1 MRAGK
6 LIAVAGLIWA
16 CALGWAVLVPGLP
29 GPSSVLHAAA
39 DDDDRRDGRSGGHA
53 DDRSNDH
60 SDNRSGGHS
69 DDRSDGHSDGQL
81 DAELKHVLKAAKFT
95 GRIESTLEAR
105 LGRRINPQL
114 ANLGRLLWFDKLHSL
129 GRDNTCAGCHSPTNG
144 FGDTQSIA
152 IGVQNNNKVGP
163 HRTGPR
169 NQRRSPLIINTVFL
183 RKLMWNSRF
192 SAPSGDPFD
201 NSGGFLFPPPEGD
214 VTFPPNVPIVE
225 HLLQAQAH
233 IPPTELVEVAG
244 FTGTCPTLGPDF
256 CQFDD
261 GEGEPVPGPDDS
273 GFRNEPIRQRALKL
287 LNGNPTYRALF
298 GAIFPKVKKGKPID
312 FTMFGLAIAE
322 FEFTLTFADAPLDQ
336 FARGER
342 KAMTAAEKRGALLFF
357 GEARCVRCH
366 AVAGESNEM
375 FSDFQDRVIG
385 VPQIAPFFGVELSNM
400 IYDGPGKDEDF
411 GLQQITGQDSD
422 RYKFRTAP
430 LRNLRVSPAFFHNG
444 AFTKLED
451 AIRHHL
457 DVEQSARN
465 YSPVAAGVDR
475 DLTHRL
481 GPIEPVLAK
490 LDKRLRSPIHLSHG
504 EFRDLVAFVR
514 DGLFDKRA
522 SPKNLCKLVPGS
534 VPSGQPVLEFEACK

>member
-6 LIAVAGLIWA
+6 LIAVAGLIWT
-16 CALGWAVLVPGLP
+16 CVLGWAVLIPGLQT
-29 GPSSVLHAAA
+29 PSSVLHAAA
-39 DDDDRRDGRSGGHA
+39 DDDDRRDGRSNDRSSRDA
-53 DDRSNDH
+53 DDGRSK
-60 SDNRSGGHS
+60 GHS
-69 DDRSDGHSDGQL
+69 DDRSNGHSEGQL
-81 DAELKHVLKAAKFT
+81 DADLKRVLKAAKFT

-114 ANLGRLLWFDKLHSL
+114 ADLGRLLWFDTLHSL

-169 NQRRSPLIINTVFL
+169 NQRRSPFVVNTAFFP
-183 RKLMWNSRF
+183 KLMWNGRF
-192 SAPSGDPFD
+192 IAPSGDAFD
-201 NSGGFLFPPPEGD
+201 NSEGFLFPPPESD
-214 VTFPPNVPIVE
+214 VRFPADDPIVK

-244 FTGTCPTLGPDF
+244 FTGTCPSLGPDF
-256 CQFDD
+256 CQFED
-261 GEGEPVPGPDDS
+261 GRGQAVPPPDES
-273 GFRNEPIRQRALKL
+273 GFRNEPIRQDALKL
-287 LNGNPTYRALF
+287 LNGNSKYRALF
-298 GAIFPKVKKGKPID
+298 GEIFPKVKKGAPID

-342 KAMTAAEKRGALLFF
+342 KAMTAAEKRGAMLFF
-357 GEARCVRCH
+357 GEARCVTCH

-375 FSDFQDRVIG
+375 FSDFQNRAIG
-385 VPQIAPFFGVELSNM
+385 VPQIAPFFGAGFSNM
-400 IYDGPGKDEDF
+400 IYDGPDKDEDF
-411 GLQQITGQDSD
+411 GLEQITGANSD

-444 AFTKLED
+444 SFTRLED

-457 DVEQSARN
+457 NVEQSARN
-465 YSPVAAGVDR
+465 YDPVAAGVDT

-481 GPIEPVLAK
+481 GPIEPVLKRVDK
-490 LDKRLRSPIHLSHG
+490 LLRPVHLGPS

-522 SPKNLCKLVPGS
+522 SSKNLCKLVPGT